1 MNINKAYKNHIISYI
16 SMKQFLIL
24 LFFGLFLG
32 LNSEAQINPVAPVQD
47 EQVGIYEHLD
57 EYIRDDIELLN
68 EDSTLVNLKSLID
81 KPTVFAFIYFNCPG
95 LCSPLLGGLAEV
107 IDRTQMELGKDYQVI
122 TISFNPDDYPT
133 LGKKKKA
140 NYVKGMK
147 NPIDEKD
154 WIWLTGDSL
163 NIEKITD
170 NLGFKFKKQG
180 KEYVHAAAIM
190 VVSPHGKI
198 TRYLHGTYFLPFDL
212 KMSVIES
219 AKEVSGPTI
228 NKVLQFCFSYDAE
241 GKKYV
246 FNITKISGTL
256 ILGAAL
262 ILLIILIFKRKKYKT
277 Q

>member
-32 LNSEAQINPVAPVQD
+32 LNSEAQINPVAQVQD

>member
-147 NPIDEKD
+147 NPMDEKD

>member
-1 MNINKAYKNHIISYI
+1 VA
-16 SMKQFLIL
+16 
-24 LFFGLFLG
+24 LFVVTAWSLQ
-32 LNSEAQINPVAPVQD
+32 AQINPTAKSQE
-47 EQVGIYEHLD
+47 EQIGIYEHLD
-57 EYIRDDIELLN
+57 DYIRDDIVLLN
-68 EDSTLVNLKSLID
+68 KDSSLVNLKSLID

-107 IDRTQMELGKDYQVI
+107 IDRSDMVLGKDYQVI
-122 TISFNPDDYPT
+122 TISFNPDDYPS
-133 LGKKKKA
+133 LGQKKKA

-147 NPIDEKD
+147 NPIDASQ

-163 NIEKITD
+163 NIAKVTN
-170 NLGFKFKKQG
+170 NLGFQFIKSG

-190 VVSPHGKI
+190 VVSPKGKI

-219 AKEVSGPTI
+219 SKEVSGPTI
-228 NKVLQFCFSYDAE
+228 NKVLEFCFSYDPA

-246 FNITKISGTL
+246 FNITKISGLL

-262 ILLIILIFKRKKYKT
+262 ILLAFLVFKKKK
-277 Q
+277 

>member
-16 SMKQFLIL
+16 SMKQFLIVL
-24 LFFGLFLG
+24 LFSLFLG
-32 LNSEAQINPVAPVQD
+32 LNTEAQINPVAPVQD

-57 EYIRDDIELLN
+57 EYIRDDIQLLN
-68 EDSTLVNLKSLID
+68 QDSVLVNLKDLID

-256 ILGAAL
+256 ILSAAL
-262 ILLIILIFKRKKYKT
+262 ILLIFLVFKRKKV
-277 Q
+277 

>member
-1 MNINKAYKNHIISYI
+1 
-16 SMKQFLIL
+16 MKRIFFLFI
-24 LFFGLFLG
+24 FTLFLG
-32 LNSEAQINPVAPVQD
+32 LNLEAQINPVAPTQE

-57 EYIRDDIELLN
+57 EYIGDDIELLN

-147 NPIDEKD
+147 KPINEKD

-256 ILGAAL
+256 ILSAAL

>member
-1 MNINKAYKNHIISYI
+1 MA
-16 SMKQFLIL
+16 
-24 LFFGLFLG
+24 LFVVTAWSLQ
-32 LNSEAQINPVAPVQD
+32 AQINPTAKSQE
-47 EQVGIYEHLD
+47 EQIGIYEHLD
-57 EYIRDDIELLN
+57 DYIRDDIVLLN
-68 EDSTLVNLKSLID
+68 KDSSLVNLKSLID

-107 IDRTQMELGKDYQVI
+107 IDRSDMVLGKDYQVI
-122 TISFNPDDYPT
+122 TISFNPDDYPS
-133 LGKKKKA
+133 LGQKKKA

-147 NPIDEKD
+147 NPIDASQ

-163 NIEKITD
+163 NIAKVTN
-170 NLGFKFKKQG
+170 NLGFQFIKSG

-190 VVSPHGKI
+190 VVSPKGKI

-219 AKEVSGPTI
+219 SKEVSGPTI
-228 NKVLQFCFSYDAE
+228 NKVLEFCFSYDPA

-246 FNITKISGTL
+246 FNITKISGLL

-262 ILLIILIFKRKKYKT
+262 ILLAFLVFKKKK
-277 Q
+277 